1 MRINLVVLM
10 LSTALAAAAA
20 KPPAWRPEPGIR
32 FEPNSGQAEAGVKF
46 LTRGH
51 RSSLMLIAAGA
62 QVRLR
67 GAKGAE
73 QLTMQMSGSNPH
85 AEAVGVDRLPSSSN
99 YLLGSDSAKWR
110 TGVANYAKVRYHGV
124 YQGIDLVY
132 YGNGGELEYDFI
144 LKPGANPAQ
153 VRLRFSGQRG
163 LRIDGEGNLAIRMS
177 AGEVIQKRPR
187 VYQDL
192 GDHRVEISSSYHLRG
207 SSVGFELG
215 TWDREHELVIDPV
228 LSYSTFWGGGSEELA
243 PELAI
248 DSAGNAYLFGDTA
261 SSNFTT
267 TNGALRSTRAGG
279 PFDNY
284 ITKFGPDG
292 KVVWSTLLGG
302 GGDETAAG
310 IAVDGTG
317 SVYLAGSTSSSDFP
331 VSANAPQKIKGIG
344 GEANTDVFVAK
355 LNAAGSAL
363 VYATFLGARGDDT
376 PTDIAI
382 NTAGE
387 AFVTGFTFSVTFPT
401 TVGALKTRDD
411 AVLVEGFAT
420 RIDPTGSTFV
430 YSTFIGGTF
439 GELINAIAVD
449 FQNNVYVAG
458 TSFSPDFPVT
468 TGAFQTNRQGI
479 SDPFVLKLNPQGNA
493 IVYSTLVGGGTGPD
507 TMLDLAIDSAGN
519 AYITGVAESTD
530 FPVGA
535 NPIQRTRQGS
545 SDGFLFKLNQSGSSI
560 VYGTYLGGAGG
571 ERGESVAVDALGSA
585 YVLLTTGSTSGL
597 TPIQGV
603 QTANAGGNDLYV
615 LKISNDGASVVQ
627 STFLGGASNELGR
640 SIAVDNR
647 DRAYVTASTQSSTM
661 PGTAG
666 SVQPGPGGARD
677 SYWARLDFAAPGVT
691 LSVAPTS
698 LAATGAVGA
707 AIARQQLS
715 LVVAAGQRPDWNLE
729 VTTTSG
735 GTWLEVTPSSGS
747 GAATVDVNFR
757 STALAAG
764 TYNGTITLVNRTANT
779 RTPVPVTLTITPAGS
794 SGGQLTSAG
803 VLSAASFQGGGVSPG
818 LIVTIFGQRI
828 GPDQL
833 VSAQIGTDLKFPTTV
848 AETRVLFGGV
858 PAPLIYVSA
867 GQLSAIV
874 PYAVAAAANTELAV
888 EFRGVRSTPVS
899 IPVLAAKPGL
909 FTANSSGIGPGAIQ
923 NQNLSVNTASNPA
936 QRGSIV
942 VLYATGE
949 GATNP
954 AGVDGQVAA
963 SVFPKPIQS
972 VAVRIAGVNAEVLYA
987 GAAPSLV
994 AGVLQINARIPD
1006 SVPDGALPIQ
1016 ILVGNTESPGG
1027 VTVAVQGNQ
1036 NNQ

>member
-1 MRINLVVLM
+1 MRINLVVLV

-20 KPPAWRPEPGIR
+20 KPPALRPEPGIR
-32 FEPNSGQAEAGVKF
+32 FEPNTGQAETGVKF

-51 RSSLMLIAAGA
+51 RSSLLLTAGGA

-67 GAKGAE
+67 GATGGE
-73 QLTMQMSGSNPH
+73 RLTMQMSGSNPR
-85 AEAVGVDRLPSSSN
+85 AEAVGVDRLPSHSN
-99 YLLGSDSAKWR
+99 YLLGSDSSNWR
-110 TGVANYAKVRYHGV
+110 TGVANFAKVRYRDI
-124 YQGIDLVY
+124 YPGIDLLY

-144 LKPGANPAQ
+144 LKPGANPSQ
-153 VRLRFSGQRG
+153 VRLRFTGQRG
-163 LRIDGEGNLAIRMS
+163 LKIDGEGNLAIRMS
-177 AGEVIQKRPR
+177 AGDVIQKRPR

-192 GDHRVEISSSYHLRG
+192 GNRRVEISSSYRLRG

-215 TWDREHELVIDPV
+215 NWDRAHELVIDPV
-228 LSYSTFWGGGSEELA
+228 LSYSTFWGGGGDELA
-243 PELAI
+243 PELAV
-248 DSAGNAYLFGDTA
+248 DSAGNVYLFGDTT
-261 SSNFTT
+261 SSNLVTT
-267 TNGALRSTRAGG
+267 PGALRTTRAGG

-292 KVVWSTLLGG
+292 KVIWSTLLGG
-302 GGDETAAG
+302 AGDETAAG

-317 SVYLAGSTSSSDFP
+317 AVYLAGSTSSSDFP

-344 GEANTDVFVAK
+344 GEANTDVFIAK
-355 LNAAGSAL
+355 LNPAGSAL

-387 AFVTGFTFSVTFPT
+387 AFVTGFTLSVTFPT

-411 AVLVEGFAT
+411 AAFFEGFVT
-420 RIDPTGSTFV
+420 RIDPAGSTFV
-430 YSTFIGGTF
+430 YSTFIGGTTA
-439 GELINAIAVD
+439 ELVSAIAVD
-449 FQNNVYVAG
+449 SQNNAYLGGSSV
-458 TSFSPDFPVT
+458 SSDFPVT
-468 TGAFQTNRQGI
+468 AGAFQVNRQGA
-479 SDPFVLKLNPQGNA
+479 SDPFVLKLNPQGSA
-493 IVYSTLVGGGTGPD
+493 IVYSTLVGGGTGID
-507 TMLDLAIDSAGN
+507 TLLDLAIDSVGN
-519 AYITGVAESTD
+519 AYITGVAESND
-530 FPVGA
+530 FPVGT
-535 NPIQRTRQGS
+535 NPIQRTRQGA
-545 SDGFLFKLNQSGSSI
+545 SDAFLFKLNQSGSSI
-560 VYGTYLGGAGG
+560 VYGTYLGGSGS
-571 ERGESVAVDALGSA
+571 ERGESVAVDILGNA
-585 YVLLTTGSTSGL
+585 YVLLTTASTAGL
-597 TPIQGV
+597 TPIQAF
-603 QTANAGGNDLYV
+603 QTANAGGADLYV
-615 LKISNDGASVVQ
+615 LKISTDGATVVQ
-627 STFLGGASNELGR
+627 STFLGGVGNELGR

-647 DRAYVTASTQSSTM
+647 DRAYITASTQSPTM

-666 SVQPGPGGARD
+666 SAQPGPGGARD

-698 LAATGAVGA
+698 LTATGAVGA
-707 AIARQQLS
+707 VIAKQQLS

-729 VTTTSG
+729 VTTVSG
-735 GTWLEVTPSSGS
+735 GTWLELTPLSGS
-747 GAATVDVNFR
+747 GAATIDVNFR

-779 RTPVPVTLTITPAGS
+779 RTPIPVTLTITPAGS
-794 SGGQLTSAG
+794 SGGQLTGAG

-833 VSAQIGTDLKFPTTV
+833 VSAPVGADLKFPTTV

-874 PYAVAAAANTELAV
+874 PYAVAAAATTELIV
-888 EFRGVRSTPVS
+888 EFRGVRSNPVT
-899 IPVLAAKPGL
+899 IPVVAAKPGL
-909 FTANSSGIGPGAIQ
+909 FTANSSGSGPGAIQ

-936 QRGSIV
+936 PRGSIV

-972 VAVRIAGVNAEVLYA
+972 VAVRIGGVNAEILYA

-1006 SVPDGALPIQ
+1006 SVPDGAVPIQ
-1016 ILVGNTESPGG
+1016 VLVGSTESPAG
-1027 VTVAVQGNQ
+1027 VTVAVQGTQ